1 MYLKH
6 STDYID
12 SKYIWVHGSNSLGF
26 FVAEIPFLAIFFFWP
41 YTGKGRGVAKWD
53 PAQVNPKL
61 KLHVLSF
68 RFVSPRDFLAKIPF
82 FGLFLVTMV
91 IISRNF

>member
-1 MYLKH
+1 MYLKR

-12 SKYIWVHGSNSLGF
+12 SKYMGFESNSHGF
-26 FVAEIPFLAIFFFWP
+26 FVAEIPFLASFFLP

-61 KLHVLSF
+61 KLLMHTKF
-68 RFVSPRDFLAKIPF
+68 
-82 FGLFLVTMV
+82 
-91 IISRNF
+91 